1 MPTPDPVPGLIR
13 RRFLRIL
20 RLGALFSIAIA
31 GIAVVMVAKGD
42 GEAPIHM
49 LIATALGVALTVL
62 LGIGLMALMFLSHH
76 SGHDSAAADPVHKDS
91 E

>member
-1 MPTPDPVPGLIR
+1 
-13 RRFLRIL
+13 
-20 RLGALFSIAIA
+20 
-31 GIAVVMVAKGD
+31 MVAKGD